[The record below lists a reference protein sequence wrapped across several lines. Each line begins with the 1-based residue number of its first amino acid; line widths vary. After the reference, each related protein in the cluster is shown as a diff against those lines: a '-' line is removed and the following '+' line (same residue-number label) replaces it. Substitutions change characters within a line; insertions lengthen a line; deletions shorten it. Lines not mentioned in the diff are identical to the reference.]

1 MNPNLRTFLLFL
13 GVLVM
18 SAGVD
23 AQIVVNGYN
32 PRRYHDASGP
42 RNAVSVS
49 YGYNFW
55 VDGDNVPL
63 AGYSSSMAMFHRIG
77 DTYSF
82 EKSNVS
88 LGISMG
94 YERQLSN
101 RLSLKGAFST
111 TKLTTGVTQR
121 IDLMTTEKS
130 KFTQLGLYCKY
141 TLNKDLQRKLQ
152 FQWIVGPELIYARK
166 DVIVEEY
173 VLDEN
178 SDPEKYHQ
186 DITVAEAAVVTGL
199 GLSYHFSKSIGVFSE
214 MMMGV
219 SLPGN
224 GLKSTVSSL
233 GLRYNW

>member
-1 MNPNLRTFLLFL
+1 MNPTLKVVFFLLS
-13 GVLVM
+13 VLLLSSSVN
-18 SAGVD
+18 

-32 PRRYHDASGP
+32 SRRYHDVSGP

-49 YGYNFW
+49 YGYNVW
-55 VDGDNVPL
+55 IDGDNVPL
-63 AGYSSSMAMFHRIG
+63 PGYSSSRAMFHRIG
-77 DTYSF
+77 DPYSI
-82 EKSNVS
+82 EKSNIS
-88 LGISMG
+88 LGINLG

-101 RLSLKGAFST
+101 RFCLKVAFST
-111 TKLTTGVTQR
+111 TKLTTGATKR

-130 KFTQLGLYCKY
+130 KFTQLGLYGKY

-186 DITVAEAAVVTGL
+186 DITIAEAAVVTGL
-199 GLSYHFSKSIGVFSE
+199 GLSYHLSKSIGVFSE

-233 GLRYNW
+233 GLKYNW